1 MAITKIFTA
10 KSVDEAKEL
19 AVNELGVS
27 AEKITFNVIEEPKKS
42 LFGKI
47 KGEAKVEAS
56 YEETKADLASAYI
69 KKVLVDMGIED
80 AKVETEEIENGA
92 KIELY
97 GTGLEELI
105 GKKGDLLDSLQYLAS
120 LICNRIDRDYY
131 RISLDSYGFREKR
144 KEQLEELAKK
154 IASSVKRNGRT
165 SALEPMNPYER
176 RIIHATVSEIEGVTS
191 RSVGEEPYRKV
202 LISSTEKRERRD
214 GGRGFKGGNRRG
226 SNGGRRGQRPAKS
239 FDISTSFEKDY
250 KKPKPEDTLDLGS
263 GLYSKIEF

>member
-1 MAITKIFTA
+1 MEIKKEFTA

-19 AVNELGVS
+19 AV
-27 AEKITFNVIEEPKKS
+27 AEFKVAAERIAFTVLEEPKKT

-47 KGEAKVEAS
+47 KGEARIEAS
-56 YEETKADLASAYI
+56 YEETKADLATAYI
-69 KKVLVDMGIED
+69 VKVLTAMGIENVN
-80 AKVETEEIENGA
+80 ARAEEVENGA
-92 KIELY
+92 KIELT
-97 GTGLEELI
+97 GDGLEELV
-105 GKKGDLLDSLQYLAS
+105 GKKGELIDSLQYLSS

-131 RISLDSYGFREKR
+131 RISLDCYGFREKR
-144 KEQLEELAKK
+144 KAQLEDLARK
-154 IASSVKRNGRT
+154 IAANVKRNGRT

-176 RIIHATVSEIEGVTS
+176 RIVHAAVSDIEGVTS

-214 GGRGFKGGNRRG
+214 DHRGGFKGGRRG
-226 SNGGRRGQRPAKS
+226 GQRRPQRQPKS
-239 FDISTSFEKDY
+239 FDITTSFEKDY

>member
-1 MAITKIFTA
+1 MTVTKIFTA

-19 AVNELGVS
+19 AVKELGV
-27 AEKITFNVIEEPKKS
+27 AIERITFSVLEEPKKT
-42 LFGKI
+42 LFGKT
-47 KGEAKVEAS
+47 KGEAKLEAS
-56 YEETKADLASAYI
+56 YEETKADLARGYI
-69 KKVLVDMGIED
+69 LKVLLDMGIED
-80 AKVETEEIENGA
+80 AKAETEEVENGA

-97 GTGLEELI
+97 GTGLEELV

-131 RISLDSYGFREKR
+131 RISLDCYGFREKR
-144 KEQLEELAKK
+144 KGQLEELAKK
-154 IASSVKRNGRT
+154 IAANVKRNGRT

-176 RIIHATVSEIEGVTS
+176 RIVHATVSEIEGVTS

-214 GGRGFKGGNRRG
+214 GGRGFKGSNRRG
-226 SNGGRRGQRPAKS
+226 GGRRNQRPARS
-239 FDISTSFEKDY
+239 FDITTSFEKDY
-250 KKPKPEDTLDLGS
+250 KKPKPEDTLELGS